1 MNKSNTGIF
10 ASVYTLGENGD
21 TLVCYIHICHATDK
35 QPDMDTLLYWYQYPK
50 FTKDLLGAGRHHKG
64 MELLYQ
70 INYG

>member
-35 QPDMDTLLYWYQYPK
+35 QPEMDTLLHWYKYPK
-50 FTKDLLGAGRHHKG
+50 FTKGLL
-64 MELLYQ
+64 
-70 INYG
+70 